1 MSLINE
7 ALRKARQAAAEHE
20 EQHAR
25 SRPPMAYPSRGPQR
39 GVGVAAVAL
48 IAAAAGIGGAAVV
61 WWTMAQPSTA
71 GSKAGA
77 APPASESADAEV
89 FEKRARAAEAPVVPA
104 AAETPIAGALP
115 PAIGGS
121 GTDREAARPT
131 DLENGPQAEP
141 GDAPDGPAAAAED
154 RRPATARNRPDR
166 GPDGERVFILDA
178 VLGDVTLSLDFIVFR
193 PVRPFAEINGTEVYE
208 GSDIEG
214 IRVERIEADRIVLR
228 DDEGLIVLR
237 VP

>member
-7 ALRKARQAAAEHE
+7 ALRKARQAAAEHD

-25 SRPPMAYPSRGPQR
+25 SRPPIAYPSRGPRR
-39 GVGVAAVAL
+39 GIGVAAVAL

-61 WWTMAQPSTA
+61 WWTMAHPDTGRPQ
-71 GSKAGA
+71 AGA
-77 APPASESADAEV
+77 AAPASESADAEV
-89 FEKRARAAEAPVVPA
+89 FEKSAGAVEAPVVPA
-104 AAETPIAGALP
+104 AAEAPTAGALP
-115 PAIGGS
+115 TAIGGS
-121 GTDREAARPT
+121 GADREAARPT
-131 DLENGPQAEP
+131 DVENDSQAEP

-154 RRPATARNRPDR
+154 RRPASVRKRPDR

-178 VLGDVTLSLDFIVFR
+178 VLGEVTLSLDFIVFR
-193 PVRPFAEINGTEVYE
+193 PVRPFAEINGIEVYE